1 MYLCMSERHLCG
13 RGQYSVIESQR
24 EIEIDKGRKRKR
36 ERERKR
42 LKQFMYHLLYRLL
55 YYII

>member
-24 EIEIDKGRKRKR
+24 EIEIEIDKERKRKR
-36 ERERKR
+36 ERVKD
-42 LKQFMYHLLYRLL
+42 
-55 YYII
+55 